1 MLRPEGNEVYCN
13 NLILLKC
20 TVCIIQQAL
29 PRAWSIYL
37 RWKIL
42 KSRDAKGLKCY
53 VCFCDGLY
61 WSTTLWSIIVL
72 SPHKEGIN
80 YKCCMQ
86 QGHALTKCRI
96 SHFSQLKIFSPVV
109 QVLYSRLFASLT
121 LHLSIE
127 NFGHILAEQINPA
140 KIFFKENLISFTLEN
155 SE

>member
-1 MLRPEGNEVYCN
+1 MHRVYNPASSFRGTGLYNTYNRCN
-13 NLILLKC
+13 I
-20 TVCIIQQAL
+20 
-29 PRAWSIYL
+29 
-37 RWKIL
+37 

-53 VCFCDGLY
+53 VFFCDGLY
-61 WSTTLWSIIVL
+61 WSTTLWFIIVL

-96 SHFSQLKIFSPVV
+96 FHFSQLKIFSPVV

-121 LHLSIE
+121 WHLSIE

-140 KIFFKENLISFTLEN
+140 KIFYQKVFLAARAAQYVVMYGVS
-155 SE
+155 